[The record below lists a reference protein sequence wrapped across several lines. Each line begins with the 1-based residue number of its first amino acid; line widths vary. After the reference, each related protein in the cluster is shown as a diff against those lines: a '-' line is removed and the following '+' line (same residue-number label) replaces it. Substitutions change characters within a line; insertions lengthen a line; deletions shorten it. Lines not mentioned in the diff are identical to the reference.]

1 MSKQKRC
8 INVNIPMPK
17 VILVSKSVLHKTGN
31 FTIYTECETMKVV
44 LSDTKTIMICLCKW
58 GVNGC
63 KLGQI
68 VSSLFHWKAL
78 VRSYDERCVFE
89 RLTGIDI
96 ATTITSVSPVKVK
109 LMKDCFENFPS
120 KIDEKIIFITNDK
133 VEFRVHIY
141 NSYQKDVS
149 NQNIRVS
156 IYTISKQT
164 S

>member
-1 MSKQKRC
+1 
-8 INVNIPMPK
+8 
-17 VILVSKSVLHKTGN
+17 
-31 FTIYTECETMKVV
+31 
-44 LSDTKTIMICLCKW
+44 
-58 GVNGC
+58 
-63 KLGQI
+63 
-68 VSSLFHWKAL
+68 
-78 VRSYDERCVFE
+78 VFE
-89 RLTGIDI
+89 RLAGIDI

-120 KIDEKIIFITNDK
+120 KIDEKIFFITNDK